1 MRKSVENRLNKKTTS
16 KSKILVLLIAIL
28 AIVLVAFIYA
38 YLSNSASE
46 VSRYSPSS
54 FDLPAYEVDDNEN
67 LIQKASV
74 KRLSIPA
81 QSLPGLLSEAPKA
94 NTSSRAPQDC
104 NPATSHTNP
113 RSIDVIVNKKHCMVP
128 IDFTPSLATVTCNGT
143 TGYMQAVAASAF
155 QQLCNAAAK
164 DGLPI
169 SITSSFRSY
178 SSQVTTYNYWVAV
191 NGSAASADR
200 VSARPGFS
208 EHQTGFAIDIA
219 TGGCALE
226 CFGGTEQY
234 TWMQNNAHKYGFV
247 QRYNSGQ
254 ESITG
259 YSAEPWHYRYVG
271 VQVATD
277 MKNKGTKTLEQYFGV
292 QGGDYR

>member
-1 MRKSVENRLNKKTTS
+1 
-16 KSKILVLLIAIL
+16 
-28 AIVLVAFIYA
+28 
-38 YLSNSASE
+38 
-46 VSRYSPSS
+46 
-54 FDLPAYEVDDNEN
+54 
-67 LIQKASV
+67 
-74 KRLSIPA
+74 
-81 QSLPGLLSEAPKA
+81 
-94 NTSSRAPQDC
+94 
-104 NPATSHTNP
+104 
-113 RSIDVIVNKKHCMVP
+113 MVP
-128 IDFTPSLATVTCNGT
+128 IDFTPSLATVNCNGT

-191 NGSAASADR
+191 NGSAAAADR

-208 EHQTGFAIDIA
+208 EHQTGLAIDIA

-226 CFGGTEQY
+226 CFGGTAQY